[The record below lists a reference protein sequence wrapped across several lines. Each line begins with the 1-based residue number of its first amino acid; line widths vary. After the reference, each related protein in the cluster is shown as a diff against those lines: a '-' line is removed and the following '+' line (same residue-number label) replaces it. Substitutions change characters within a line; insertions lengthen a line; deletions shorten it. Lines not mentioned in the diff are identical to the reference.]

1 MVRGLAEELG
11 LVMKSSDRLINSR
24 LALATAEFARDRGE
38 PCFRAVHK
46 ALFKAYWEQTAQ
58 LDSIDDLVWIGAESG
73 LDPVALASALRQK
86 SYDELIDA
94 NRHEAES
101 VGVNAVP
108 AHVFGR
114 RFLVVGAQPEDV
126 FRKVIDRLD
135 AEARPTSGA

>member
-1 MVRGLAEELG
+1 
-11 LVMKSSDRLINSR
+11 
-24 LALATAEFARDRGE
+24 
-38 PCFRAVHK
+38 
-46 ALFKAYWEQTAQ
+46 
-58 LDSIDDLVWIGAESG
+58 
-73 LDPVALASALRQK
+73 VALASALRQK